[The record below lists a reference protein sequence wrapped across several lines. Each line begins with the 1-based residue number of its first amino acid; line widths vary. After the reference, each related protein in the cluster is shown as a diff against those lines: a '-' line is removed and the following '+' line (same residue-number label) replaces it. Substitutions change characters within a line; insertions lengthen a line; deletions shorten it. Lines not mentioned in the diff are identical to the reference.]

1 MTNVVS
7 IQLTSGPNV
16 QANLLV
22 VSKYLKEI
30 SQKKTKLVVLP
41 ENFAL
46 MPEHDAEYLVHA
58 ETEGE
63 GPIQD
68 FVSEHA
74 KKYKL
79 WIIAG
84 TIPIKILCTI
94 GCLEYVNPSGGLVVL
109 KYSHIFDA
117 SLCLLI
123 QSIVYCFV

>member
-1 MTNVVS
+1 MPNVVS

-63 GPIQD
+63 GPIQE

-79 WIIAG
+79 WIIVHNLL
-84 TIPIKILCTI
+84 KL
-94 GCLEYVNPSGGLVVL
+94 YVFLFLN
-109 KYSHIFDA
+109 YQFYIF
-117 SLCLLI
+117 C
-123 QSIVYCFV
+123 IVHLNSTLNQDIYL

>member
-1 MTNVVS
+1 MPNVVS

-63 GPIQD
+63 GPIQE

-84 TIPIKILCTI
+84 TIPIKTNDPKKVTSTTFVYNDVGEIVSRYDKIHLFDVELSLI
-94 GCLEYVNPSGGLVVL
+94 
-109 KYSHIFDA
+109 HI
-117 SLCLLI
+117 
-123 QSIVYCFV
+123 

>member
-63 GPIQD
+63 GPIQE

-84 TIPIKILCTI
+84 TIPIKTNDPKKVTSTTFVYNDVGEIVSRYDKIHL
-94 GCLEYVNPSGGLVVL
+94 
-109 KYSHIFDA
+109 FDVELPN
-117 SLCLLI
+117 S
-123 QSIVYCFV
+123 

>member
-63 GPIQD
+63 GPIQE

-84 TIPIKILCTI
+84 TIPIKTNDPKKVTSTTFVYNDV
-94 GCLEYVNPSGGLVVL
+94 GE
-109 KYSHIFDA
+109 
-117 SLCLLI
+117 
-123 QSIVYCFV
+123 IVSRYDKIHLFL